1 MINTYSLKKLN
12 KKYFKSYKEFIEQS
26 NESMFY
32 YKLEYLNLI
41 SSLEKEKTIDN
52 HLLLFKEEKIIAAMP
67 IFIFKGEYGNVIN
80 SSPFFGSHGGIIKL
94 PNVDSNLE
102 LIILNEFDNL
112 YKKYNCISSTIIEKT
127 NFNSPNSIERVNYK
141 YNFIDKRISL
151 FNLLPNEKNKEKIGE
166 ELIKNL
172 HRHHRRIIIKYLKI
186 NDQFTLVRN
195 ETRMEELWEIHK
207 SNMLKI
213 GGKFKSLSFFKS
225 IENFFKIGIDYEI
238 YTLKKD
244 QDIAATLLV
253 FIHKDNVEYFTP
265 AINDVFRDLQPLNCL
280 IYETMID
287 LVYRRKSKI
296 WNWGGTWED
305 QKGLYT
311 YKKRW
316 GAKETQYRYN
326 HKCFSKDIS

>member
-1 MINTYSLKKLN
+1 
-12 KKYFKSYKEFIEQS
+12 
-26 NESMFY
+26 
-32 YKLEYLNLI
+32 
-41 SSLEKEKTIDN
+41 
-52 HLLLFKEEKIIAAMP
+52 
-67 IFIFKGEYGNVIN
+67 
-80 SSPFFGSHGGIIKL
+80 
-94 PNVDSNLE
+94 
-102 LIILNEFDNL
+102 
-112 YKKYNCISSTIIEKT
+112 
-127 NFNSPNSIERVNYK
+127 
-141 YNFIDKRISL
+141 
-151 FNLLPNEKNKEKIGE
+151 
-166 ELIKNL
+166 
-172 HRHHRRIIIKYLKI
+172 
-186 NDQFTLVRN
+186 
-195 ETRMEELWEIHK
+195 MEELWEIHK

-316 GAKETQYRYN
+316 GAKETQYRYFIN
-326 HKCFSKDIS
+326 ANFEILKKLKKDDLINNYPNYYLIPFDKL